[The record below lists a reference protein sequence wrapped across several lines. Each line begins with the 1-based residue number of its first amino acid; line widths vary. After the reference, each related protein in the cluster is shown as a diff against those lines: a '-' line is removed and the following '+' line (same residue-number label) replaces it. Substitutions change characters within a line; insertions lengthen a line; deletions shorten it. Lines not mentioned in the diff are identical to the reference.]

1 MTVCSDLDPGGNV
14 AYYGFG
20 PGGVHNLVNPLIL

>member
-20 PGGVHNLVNPLIL
+20 PGGVQKVIQGLV